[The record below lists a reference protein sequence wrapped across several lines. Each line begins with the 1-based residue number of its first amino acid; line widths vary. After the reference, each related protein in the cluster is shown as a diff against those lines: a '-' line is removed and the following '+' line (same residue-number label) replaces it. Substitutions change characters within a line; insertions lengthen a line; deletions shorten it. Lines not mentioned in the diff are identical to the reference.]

1 MNAYST
7 EGRYLLIIY
16 EKVFKI
22 IYIKNLKDNKNDKV
36 KVPSLFIFRDSGKCT
51 EKLINKDKIRKKSKK
66 FGNVISE
73 LIIDNII
80 GTIEIKDELFLFVVD
95 KWKLLCKFFYLNKY
109 RSIYKI
115 EKVHY
120 IPYNINI
127 VSFNTIISNALNVD
141 DNSNSYFIDH
151 LVNQE
156 DIGKD
161 FEVINNS
168 SQSHSTAIAKFV
180 RNPGDHHDD
189 HRGHRVGSAQ
199 QKANS
204 NDPSFEPGSSDNEIE
219 KNYQMDQEDVYR
231 KHFAN
236 KSSKINE
243 DRGTST
249 WNKFGGE
256 FEMEVEPTNYRT
268 HTSGNYNK
276 KEEKNKKILNF
287 NTAKR
292 WLTNQFNHKSFLNI
306 ISDITNYDG
315 RGGAITG
322 GGGGVVPGNVIE
334 GVTSCLPG
342 SSIGAGSSSH
352 TRGGMERNEEEMMNT
367 NSSTLDENEF
377 MMQVLNGKEKFTR
390 QENGG
395 RPKRVTNSEHNCR
408 GREEMEK
415 ENGISTYG
423 ANNHKNK
430 SITTE
435 PDAPYANKDDGDRKE
450 HIGSPKININ
460 LIDDLFTD
468 RKKDIA
474 ELTVAENQIV
484 GQENQLNHLL
494 HDDIKESY
502 EKEGK
507 NDQNNSLN
515 CGKNEKKSS
524 LWPPGENLPDDKG
537 DIAGTEAADGGV
549 PSNGNND
556 SYYQNLMCIYNDEK
570 KGRIGSKNEGASSNV
585 EEDKGIPI
593 NRGEESVGN
602 SPKNGTTESKGDLK
616 DLINNSY
623 FNVRNNLG
631 VVESSEHSEKRN
643 SYPLSLKNAN
653 DQSMKT
659 DEKKMNIKMD
669 MHKMLKMIQKILTVH
684 MYYSYD
690 YDLTQCIQKKTKKNI
705 QEVDVEPMFSSSS
718 THRKRSFLNV
728 SEKNFMWNYQ
738 MIKKIKCKC
747 KIDDNW
753 FCSVIQGYISY
764 TSIEINRRCLELL
777 LISRRSSVLGGT
789 RFNKRGIND
798 DGYVANY
805 VETEQ
810 IVRINNRNVTY
821 LNRFDKAN
829 LALDNVKKQKASE
842 RGRSSVGINLGTLN
856 KSQMNN
862 LGLVQN
868 STADVA
874 PENVVS
880 HVANAPINLSK
891 NMHEGELDPLGKMSY
906 PQGEG
911 KAPAGEG
918 IVEANVNNERVTTG
932 ESSGGSHGCINSD
945 SNFENRIISLV
956 QIRGSIP
963 LFWKQHSMSSHVNIQ
978 RSSLLSIKA
987 FKEHNKKLITNY
999 GNNIYYI
1006 NLLSQSKNNEKKLTK
1021 KMIELINYIKKDK
1034 HYKEKNFI
1042 NYIEYD
1048 FHISVKNKSFED
1060 AMNDFINKVLLK
1072 EIKNVSF
1079 FMETSKTVIQDG
1091 ANTNNSSSNNVTQNH
1106 PCVFQNGV
1114 FRTNCLDCLDRT
1126 NVFQYYYTLFFILYV
1141 LHVSKNDIFL
1151 KPVKK
1156 SHLCFYK
1163 NFNTLFN
1170 SKSVTIV
1177 TTLPTDSYLVELS
1190 EKSGIS
1196 KNYEYS
1202 KGSSNSSCSLFEDYC
1217 YINEGETHQN
1227 EEGANVVSS
1236 VNNTS
1241 SANKTI
1247 SANNT
1252 SSANNASSANN
1263 TSSVNNESSINNAS
1277 SVKNGGSNVNNGSS
1291 LNSGGGKRECLKSE
1305 IMSRMEKEEKKHRMS
1320 YSNYDREDERKFS
1333 SRQEQPEE
1341 YVHILKH
1348 FFKKMWVENGDIIS
1362 THYTGTGSV
1371 FSSQINVGR
1380 SSLSTN
1386 IDHAIKSIERFYQN
1400 NFEDNFR
1407 QECIDI
1413 ILCTGKYSKSKR
1425 RNFIGADFNYF
1436 LNYGNFMN
1444 KESFLGL
1451 RGRNMGLSIPYLPYG
1466 RNAQITNAHPAEG
1479 HIKGERDTSMEN
1491 HPMGRS
1497 KHKAS
1502 EFNSNSS
1509 DSSENGVE
1517 NSSSLPEEEQEED
1530 EGRLTWGRN
1539 KENRIGVPSKNEEV
1553 KKMEGRN
1560 AKERHSLVDY
1570 PLGEDVNFEDD
1581 KGRDDEEDSEEQQEE
1596 ACQSPHIKDTRK
1608 IVKSSKRAKMKKTNK
1623 VHLAESESKEVVQT
1637 KREKAYG
1644 KSTSMSDMHPRRNVN
1659 NDSSADNTLNSN
1671 SSSSGSRSRSGS
1683 SYSENNVQ
1691 KRRKKKKKRK
1701 NVNKKGKDK
1710 KNKSDL
1716 VYMKNLYKKKNYV
1729 YNVRNRNKYSDYLNH
1744 DLINHYYMD
1753 FDESKM
1759 GSSNRKK
1766 KITNNDYEEKI
1777 VKLWAGTWNLCGN
1790 DLYELN
1796 DISSWL
1802 NEINECIDMYV
1813 FCFQEVVELTGFRIL
1828 MNMKDKFKEKKIE
1841 QKITQ
1846 SLAEMSQRQK
1856 EMYIRSKIGTINGDN
1871 EESRGFTK
1879 HSVGTPHHTYD
1890 NRGSVNKEEINKGD
1904 YYEYCLKSFNESYM
1918 CEGASCMGSAS
1929 NTANPVNTA
1938 NARSSTQKGERG
1950 SFDQNGILDI
1960 SKNCFLNNYFNNL
1973 EEDREE
1979 THPRLFVPSVS
1990 PSTPDEQNKLP
2001 NRNMPDE
2008 KMMVQED
2015 PLSSRAPS
2023 NAQERNQSNNFLNV
2037 SGGRDNNGGNLL
2049 GENIIKSN
2057 DTNISSNINELF
2069 DGNLISSSNREV
2081 NNMCSNRDIF
2091 NLVDHTYGVNN
2102 HVGGNHYSG
2111 KGGRRDLEDMSV
2123 HNNGHSE
2130 EDKQCQVGRSKQS
2143 YMNQKE
2149 EKLMDD
2155 DMCGESENRKRADT
2169 NSIHFSSM
2177 QDVFQ
2182 ESKNRSSVNLIQL
2195 AEDDMDDCLRGKVG
2209 ARTHSHVEGRNTQR
2223 SSASDEYPGSDYK
2236 NMGEKVPFKG
2246 KDVFLKNESNKY
2258 FLNLKKFKYVKL
2270 KSVSMIGLFIIIFI
2284 DEGLVDYIRE
2294 IDVCK
2299 VKVGMKGNTGNKGS
2313 VSIKFRLGFNSF
2325 CFNNIHLASGQ
2336 TNMFE
2341 RNNQMQ
2347 TILSNSFQN
2356 QELNNLFNFDYFF
2369 ACGDFNF
2376 RINKNHEEVFKSI
2389 ANKNANQLLN
2399 YDQFIYNKLYNILPF
2414 CLFYEHPILFN
2425 PTYKYKKNSNM
2436 YDVRRTPAWCDRIL
2450 VSGKLIHLSELEKK
2464 RKEYMTQAF
2473 QPEKDEEGSGPQGG
2487 KKDDLNKSKSG
2498 QLKQTE
2504 GGEQLAS
2511 KNPEGDDANDFYY
2524 NDRIYFNYLNY
2535 KTHNNFFSSDHKP
2548 VSAIIELKVF
2558 FDKKDIEYK
2567 LFNSYS
2573 MKTNDDYNSFV
2584 KNSSNTSNSSNNKNG
2599 NLLDYFFPNNYGLS
2613 KYTGYPISQILNYS
2627 NNLNS
2632 KFKNEMHDHSFHED
2646 AMKNVDRLDDF
2657 SCAK

>member
-1 MNAYST
+1 MNAYNT

-22 IYIKNLKDNKNDKV
+22 IYIKNLKDNKNEKV

-51 EKLINKDKIRKKSKK
+51 EKLIDKDKIRKKSKK
-66 FGNVISE
+66 FGSVISE

-80 GTIEIKDELFLFVVD
+80 GTIEVKDELFLFVVD

-127 VSFNTIISNALNVD
+127 VSLNTIISNALNVD
-141 DNSNSYFIDH
+141 DNSNSYFINH

-168 SQSHSTAIAKFV
+168 SQSHSTKVGKCV
-180 RNPGDHHDD
+180 RNPSD
-189 HRGHRVGSAQ
+189 HRSRSGNRIDNHGDKIRSIPQNG
-199 QKANS
+199 NW
-204 NDPSFEPGSSDNEIE
+204 NDPSYEPDSSDNEIE
-219 KNYQMDQEDVYR
+219 KNYKMDEENMYG

-236 KSSKINE
+236 KSSKING
-243 DRGTST
+243 DRTTNT
-249 WNKFGGE
+249 WNKYGGE
-256 FEMEVEPTNYRT
+256 FEMEVEPMNHRT
-268 HTSGNYNK
+268 HTSDNYNK

-292 WLTNQFNHKSFLNI
+292 WLTNQFNHKNILNI

-315 RGGAITG
+315 RGG
-322 GGGGVVPGNVIE
+322 
-334 GVTSCLPG
+334 
-342 SSIGAGSSSH
+342 GAGADVGGSTIGPASSSH
-352 TRGGMERNEEEMMNT
+352 TRRGMQRNEEEMMNT
-367 NSSTLDENEF
+367 NSSTLDDNEF
-377 MMQVLNGKEKFTR
+377 MMQVLNDKEKCAR
-390 QENGG
+390 RENVSMSN
-395 RPKRVTNSEHNCR
+395 RITNSEHNSR
-408 GREEMEK
+408 GLTAGGK
-415 ENGISTYG
+415 ENGTTIYG
-423 ANNHKNK
+423 ANSNDGNVTYGR
-430 SITTE
+430 SDQQSVRTE
-435 PDAPYANKDDGDRKE
+435 PHASYTNKEGAQTKE
-450 HIGSPKININ
+450 PINTPRININ

-468 RKKDIA
+468 RKEDS
-474 ELTVAENQIV
+474 EVLTVGGDQMV
-484 GQENQLNHLL
+484 GQANQLNHLL
-494 HDDIKESY
+494 SDCPKESY
-502 EKEGK
+502 QIGAK
-507 NDQNNSLN
+507 NNHNNFLN
-515 CGKNEKKSS
+515 CGENEKKSS
-524 LWPPGENLPDDKG
+524 LYPPGGSLPSDKG
-537 DIAGTEAADGGV
+537 NILGTETAVGEA
-549 PSNGNND
+549 PTNQNND
-556 SYYQNLMCIYNDEK
+556 SYYQNLMCIYNEEK
-570 KGRIGSKNEGASSNV
+570 KGAVRSRNESGSGKVEGGHNSL
-585 EEDKGIPI
+585 
-593 NRGEESVGN
+593 GN
-602 SPKNGTTESKGDLK
+602 PPKNAATESKGDLK

-623 FNVRNNLG
+623 FNVRNNL
-631 VVESSEHSEKRN
+631 VVMENSENSEKRN
-643 SYPLSLKNAN
+643 SYPLGFKNAN
-653 DQSMKT
+653 DQSIKT

-669 MHKMLKMIQKILTVH
+669 MHKMLKMIQKILTIH

-690 YDLTQCIQKKTKKNI
+690 YDLTQCIQKKTKKKI
-705 QEVDVEPMFSSSS
+705 EEVDVEPMFSSSS
-718 THRKRSFLNV
+718 ANRKRSFLNV

-738 MIKKIKCKC
+738 MIKKVKCKC

-829 LALDNVKKQKASE
+829 MAVDNVKKQKGGEA
-842 RGRSSVGINLGTLN
+842 RGSSGGTDFGTPNKGEVSNSGDAQNNTVGG
-856 KSQMNN
+856 
-862 LGLVQN
+862 
-868 STADVA
+868 VA
-874 PENVVS
+874 PPKVVPPTAS
-880 HVANAPINLSK
+880 VPTSGGNNT
-891 NMHEGELDPLGKMSY
+891 HEGESDPLGKMSS
-906 PQGEG
+906 PVGEG
-911 KAPAGEG
+911 KAPRGEG
-918 IVEANVNNERVTTG
+918 TAEANINNETVATG
-932 ESSGGSHGCINSD
+932 ESAGPTQACINSD

-1060 AMNDFINKVLLK
+1060 AMNDFINKVLLR

-1079 FMETSKTVIQDG
+1079 FMETSKSVNQDG
-1091 ANTNNSSSNNVTQNH
+1091 ANTNSSSNNNVEQDH

-1126 NVFQYYYTLFFILYV
+1126 NVFQYYYTLFFMLYV

-1190 EKSGIS
+1190 EKSGINR
-1196 KNYEYS
+1196 NYDYS

-1217 YINEGETHQN
+1217 YVNEGGGAPQN
-1227 EEGANVVSS
+1227 DEGGNGVSS

-1241 SANKTI
+1241 TP
-1247 SANNT
+1247 NNM
-1252 SSANNASSANN
+1252 
-1263 TSSVNNESSINNAS
+1263 SSVNNESGINNGS
-1277 SVKNGGSNVNNGSS
+1277 SVKNGENNLHNGSS
-1291 LNSGGGKRECLKSE
+1291 QHSGGGKRECLKSE
-1305 IMSRMEKEEKKHRMS
+1305 IMNRMEKEEKKHRMS
-1320 YSNYDREDERKFS
+1320 YSNYEKEDERKFNN
-1333 SRQEQPEE
+1333 RQEQPEE

-1444 KESFLGL
+1444 KEGFLGL
-1451 RGRNMGLSIPYLPYG
+1451 RGRNMGLSIPYLPHG
-1466 RNAQITNAHPAEG
+1466 RNAQLRNGQLGSVHPVEGQIEAERG
-1479 HIKGERDTSMEN
+1479 TSKEN
-1491 HPMGRS
+1491 HPQGRS
-1497 KHKAS
+1497 QLKP
-1502 EFNSNSS
+1502 NQYNTNSS
-1509 DSSENGVE
+1509 DSSDNGVE
-1517 NSSSLPEEEQEED
+1517 NSSSLLQEEQDEEEGHLTRGRSE
-1530 EGRLTWGRN
+1530 EGRIVW
-1539 KENRIGVPSKNEEV
+1539 PSKNAGR
-1553 KKMEGRN
+1553 KKLEGRN
-1560 AKERHSLVDY
+1560 AKEKHSLVDY
-1570 PLGEDVNFEDD
+1570 PLSKGVIYEDQ
-1581 KGRDDEEDSEEQQEE
+1581 KGKDDEEDSEEHEDH
-1596 ACQSPHIKDTRK
+1596 AYQSSHTKEPRK
-1608 IVKSSKRAKMKKTNK
+1608 TLKSMKRAKMKKTKK
-1623 VHLAESESKEVVQT
+1623 VHLAESESKEVAHS

-1644 KSTSMSDMHPRRNVN
+1644 KSTSMSDMYSRTNVN

-1671 SSSSGSRSRSGS
+1671 SSSCSSGSRSES
-1683 SYSENNVQ
+1683 SNLDSNLQ
-1691 KRRKKKKKRK
+1691 KKRKKKKKRK
-1701 NVNKKGKDK
+1701 NVNKKGKEK

-1716 VYMKNLYKKKNYV
+1716 VYMKNVYKKKNYI
-1729 YNVRNRNKYSDYLNH
+1729 YNLRNRNKYSDYLSH

-1759 GSSNRKK
+1759 GSSHRKK
-1766 KITNNDYEEKI
+1766 KMPNNDYEEKI

-1802 NEINECIDMYV
+1802 NQINECIDMYV

-1856 EMYIRSKIGTINGDN
+1856 EMYIRSKIGTINGEN
-1871 EESRGFTK
+1871 K
-1879 HSVGTPHHTYD
+1879 HSVDTPHSTYD
-1890 NRGSVNKEEINKGD
+1890 KDVGIKSDGMNKED
-1904 YYEYCLKSFNESYM
+1904 YYEKCLKSFNESYM
-1918 CEGASCMGSAS
+1918 CEGAPSVGNATNTVSAVNAS
-1929 NTANPVNTA
+1929 NTL
-1938 NARSSTQKGERG
+1938 NAGSSTQKGERR
-1950 SFDQNGILDI
+1950 SFDQNGVLDI
-1960 SKNCFLNNYFNNL
+1960 SKSCFLNNYFNNL
-1973 EEDREE
+1973 EEDQEQV
-1979 THPRLFVPSVS
+1979 HPRFSTASAS
-1990 PSTPDEQNKLP
+1990 PSAQDEQSNLLNVNVP
-2001 NRNMPDE
+2001 NINM
-2008 KMMVQED
+2008 MTQED
-2015 PLSSRAPS
+2015 PFSGSPPS
-2023 NAQERNQSNNFLNV
+2023 NTQQRKQSSNLLNV
-2037 SGGRDNNGGNLL
+2037 FDDRDNNGGNLL

-2069 DGNLISSSNREV
+2069 DGSPVSSFNREADNGV
-2081 NNMCSNRDIF
+2081 YSSRDVF
-2091 NLVDHTYGVNN
+2091 NLVDHAHGVSN
-2102 HVGGNHYSG
+2102 HVGEA
-2111 KGGRRDLEDMSV
+2111 GGCNSNDFSV
-2123 HNNGHSE
+2123 HNKGHSE
-2130 EDKQCQVGRSKQS
+2130 EDKQSH
-2143 YMNQKE
+2143 MNQRG
-2149 EKLMDD
+2149 EKLNHG
-2155 DMCGESENRKRADT
+2155 DMCGQSQNRKRAET
-2169 NSIHFSSM
+2169 NSVHLSSM

-2195 AEDDMDDCLRGKVG
+2195 GGDDMGGSATLKNS
-2209 ARTHSHVEGRNTQR
+2209 AKTHSHVEGRNTQR
-2223 SSASDEYPGSDYK
+2223 SGASDDYPSNDCK
-2236 NMGEKVPFKG
+2236 HLGEQMPFQSN
-2246 KDVFLKNESNKY
+2246 DVFLKNESNKY

-2336 TNMFE
+2336 TNIFE

-2347 TILSNSFQN
+2347 SILSNSFQN
-2356 QELNNLFNFDYFF
+2356 QEMNNLFNFDYFF

-2376 RINKNHEEVFKSI
+2376 RINKSHEEVFKSI

-2414 CLFYEHPILFN
+2414 CLFYEHPIMFN

-2464 RKEYMTQAF
+2464 RKEYMAQEF
-2473 QPEKDEEGSGPQGG
+2473 QQEKDDVNNSKTDQMKHTEAEKQLTSNNPEN
-2487 KKDDLNKSKSG
+2487 DDL
-2498 QLKQTE
+2498 
-2504 GGEQLAS
+2504 
-2511 KNPEGDDANDFYY
+2511 NDFYY

-2567 LFNSYS
+2567 LYNSYS

-2584 KNSSNTSNSSNNKNG
+2584 KNSSNTSNSSNNKNS

-2613 KYTGYPISQILNYS
+2613 KYTAYPISQILNYS

-2632 KFKNEMHDHSFHED
+2632 KFKNEMNDHTFHED